1 MIYGK
6 VGARCKILYRKR
18 HNFYHNNCMLGYVTR
33 LSMVQCMSVANMVL
47 FVLGCFVF
55 TLNRM
60 NISKILHYLT

>member
-1 MIYGK
+1 MEK
-6 VGARCKILYRKR
+6 LEQGAKFCTESDII
-18 HNFYHNNCMLGYVTR
+18 FIIFHNNCMLGYVTR

-60 NISKILHYLT
+60 NYF

>member
-6 VGARCKILYRKR
+6 VGARCKILYRNR
-18 HNFYHNNCMLGYVTR
+18 HDFLSFFHNNCMLDYVTR

-60 NISKILHYLT
+60 NYF